1 MQRRGWLG
9 GTQRREKGSSV
20 VCRLEA
26 EPTEPREEIRWHV
39 VIEKTGEQRT
49 ELCFGWCYGEDGG
62 IVYWCREDWGPA
74 GGGVPSPRTS
84 RETAAP
90 AGSKAQAGWTRADEG
105 QGEQCP
111 GRTRTAPLSGAKTHR
126 TRQEEGMKETEGEGE
141 NRGGRKQRD

>member
-1 MQRRGWLG
+1 M
-9 GTQRREKGSSV
+9 

-26 EPTEPREEIRWHV
+26 EPTEPREEIRRHV

-49 ELCFGWCYGEDGG
+49 ELSVLTGVTGRTVASCIGAGETGDRREGG
-62 IVYWCREDWGPA
+62 CRPHRQA
-74 GGGVPSPRTS
+74 GRQRP
-84 RETAAP
+84 P

-111 GRTRTAPLSGAKTHR
+111 GQTRTAPLSGAKTHR
-126 TRQEEGMKETEGEGE
+126 TRQEEGMTETEGEGE